1 VVRTEIIEHSAITVV
16 SALFNGI
23 GVTLGINLP
32 ARISIKAGTGR
43 IINNEN
49 EGLELVKTIIKREG
63 LDQGS
68 LDIEINSNIPS
79 GIGLKSSSAI
89 TLAILRALR
98 QHNGSNK
105 TIMETI
111 IDSCIISKEFGISYT
126 GAMDD
131 AMACHFGGLNF
142 VNNQRFELIDRFSI
156 SKNKVYIN
164 IPSHKKSK
172 VEFNEFKR
180 QEFLGNVALK
190 YAFDLNLK
198 KAAFE
203 NSRAISNIYGY
214 DLSLIETLLTYN
226 RVKVAGFS
234 GTGPAFYAV
243 IDSSEDENLD
253 EINSF
258 FKNEGN
264 YILTELR

>member
-1 VVRTEIIEHSAITVV
+1 MEVIEHSAITVV

-23 GVTLGINLP
+23 GVTLGTNLP
-32 ARISIKAGTGR
+32 ARISLKEGTGR
-43 IINNEN
+43 IMNNVN
-49 EGLELVKTIIKREG
+49 DGLELVRMIIKREG

-68 LDIEINSNIPS
+68 FDIEINSDIPP
-79 GIGLKSSSAI
+79 GVGLKSSSAI

-98 QHNGSNK
+98 QYNNSSK

-111 IDSCIISKEFGISYT
+111 IDSCIISKEFGMSYT

-142 VNNQRFELIDRFSI
+142 VNNQRFELIDRFPI
-156 SKNKVYIN
+156 TKNKVYIN
-164 IPSHKKSK
+164 IPNLKKSK
-172 VEFNEFKR
+172 VEFNEFKSH
-180 QEFLGNVALK
+180 EFLGKVALK
-190 YAFDLNLK
+190 YAFDLNLR

-203 NSRAISNIYGY
+203 NSRAISNVFGY
-214 DLSLIETLLTYN
+214 DFSLIETLLTYKG
-226 RVKVAGFS
+226 VKIAGFS

-243 IDSSEDENLD
+243 IDSSGDENLD
-253 EINSF
+253 EIKSF